1 MDVLE
6 GLVKDSSLKWLLGK
20 QSSFDE
26 EIEEIENSPSA
37 GANWIPELSPVANV
51 VIRRCSKILGVA
63 VSELQDSFKQEASE
77 SVKQPSMFPRNFLE
91 YCCFRALA
99 LSVGVT
105 GHLSDKSFR
114 RLTFDM
120 MVAWEVPSAAS
131 QTLLSVSK
139 DF

>member
-51 VIRRCSKILGVA
+51 VIRRCSK
-63 VSELQDSFKQEASE
+63 
-77 SVKQPSMFPRNFLE
+77 
-91 YCCFRALA
+91 
-99 LSVGVT
+99 
-105 GHLSDKSFR
+105 
-114 RLTFDM
+114 
-120 MVAWEVPSAAS
+120 
-131 QTLLSVSK
+131 
-139 DF
+139 

>member
-1 MDVLE
+1 M
-6 GLVKDSSLKWLLGK
+6 
-20 QSSFDE
+20 
-26 EIEEIENSPSA
+26 
-37 GANWIPELSPVANV
+37 
-51 VIRRCSKILGVA
+51 
-63 VSELQDSFKQEASE
+63 SELQDSFKREASE

-105 GHLSDKSFR
+105 GHLSDKQFR

-131 QTLLSVSK
+131 QALLSVST
-139 DF
+139 FFFVYASVVVR

>member
-1 MDVLE
+1 MWRHL
-6 GLVKDSSLKWLLGK
+6 
-20 QSSFDE
+20 FCC
-26 EIEEIENSPSA
+26 
-37 GANWIPELSPVANV
+37 
-51 VIRRCSKILGVA
+51 RILGVS
-63 VSELQDSFKQEASE
+63 VNELQDSFRQEASG

-105 GHLSDKSFR
+105 GHLSDKTFR

-131 QTLLSVSK
+131 QSLLSVSH
-139 DF
+139 F